1 MKVLYVDHT
10 GNISGAEHSLLALL
24 NALPAEVDGVL
35 ACPPGPLVRRA
46 GELGVPVVTVAGT
59 EASLRISSPAT
70 IAAVANLVRSAGQVA
85 RLVRRHGVHLIHANS
100 IRAAMITV
108 ISGRLA
114 GIPVVAHIR
123 DTLPPGPVSRT
134 SLKLIASGAHAVVCN
149 SQFTADAFTRA
160 SGRQDVMAL
169 PNPLDIADLSA
180 RRLPRDSARERIDLP
195 ESALVL
201 GIVGQITPWKGQEE
215 ALRAASLLA
224 AEGRD
229 VHVLVVGEAKFL
241 EATTRYDNAA
251 YLGTL
256 KEIATAP
263 PLTGRVRFLG
273 ERADVP
279 ELLSAADALLVPSW
293 DEPFGRVVV
302 EGMAVG
308 VPVIASDE
316 GGPAEI
322 IENGVSGLLVPGRDA
337 EALAGAV
344 RRLVHDRDGTQRMV
358 AAGRTRAAEYGADRH
373 VDALLSVYRGLVPAG
388 QAA

>member
-1 MKVLYVDHT
+1 
-10 GNISGAEHSLLALL
+10 
-24 NALPAEVDGVL
+24 
-35 ACPPGPLVRRA
+35 
-46 GELGVPVVTVAGT
+46 
-59 EASLRISSPAT
+59 
-70 IAAVANLVRSAGQVA
+70 
-85 RLVRRHGVHLIHANS
+85 
-100 IRAAMITV
+100 MITV

-241 EATTRYDNAA
+241 KATTRYDNAA

-263 PLTGRVRFLG
+263 PLAGRVRFLG